1 MAHRLVPRKPP
12 RWAETACHEF
22 ANACRRN
29 ALGGCVSITVGSG
42 SIDTL
47 NLDGTV
53 YMCQDG
59 EWFVGVKVN
68 G

>member
-1 MAHRLVPRKPP
+1 M
-12 RWAETACHEF
+12 
-22 ANACRRN
+22 N
-29 ALGGCVSITVGSG
+29 VGSG

-68 G
+68 D

>member
-12 RWAETACHEF
+12 LWLEHASNEF
-22 ANACRRN
+22 AKACRKYN
-29 ALGGCVSITVGSG
+29 GGSVSINVGSG
-42 SIDTL
+42 YIDVVNL
-47 NLDGTV
+47 NGTV

-68 G
+68 E